1 MKRVLLIDGS
11 PIFSDFLHEKLKS
24 EQISL
29 DTAIG
34 SRDAYTKLIVTLP
47 DLVIIELEE
56 DVTYEIQELLEKKIN
71 DVNAKNIPLIITG
84 PEIEHLKIATL
95 AEYGVIK
102 YFKKPIRFDIFFE
115 TIGKVLKTR
124 FSIDETPCILD
135 LHLNGEIIFIEIS
148 SGLNREKLYMLKYK
162 ISEIIT
168 KNNLKIPK
176 VIVMLTNLQLSFV
189 DGINLEL
196 LFDNIIADKRISK
209 ENIKVLSLN
218 DFVKDLIQGHK
229 QYEGIEVSSRLT
241 DILNG
246 FVETNTNSAN
256 VNEFVSD
263 KILKSDK
270 DIDEGSI
277 EMRFEGNTNQNN
289 GNELQIAIVDDD
301 VVIRKLLQS
310 AFSSISAQT
319 ILFASGTEFLKSI
332 SDGTEYDL
340 TILDLFIPDM
350 DGFTILKSL
359 QYHTY
364 TKPII
369 IYSQATQKE
378 AVLHAMSLGAKS
390 YIVKPQKPQT
400 IVSKALE
407 VLRTSN

>member
-11 PIFSDFLHEKLKS
+11 PMFTDFLHEKLKS
-24 EQISL
+24 EQVSL

-47 DLVIIELEE
+47 DLIIIELESKL
-56 DVTYEIQELLEKKIN
+56 TYEIEEFLEKKIN
-71 DVNAKNIPLIITG
+71 DVNAKRIPIIIIG

-102 YFKKPIRFDIFFE
+102 YFKRPIRFDIFFE
-115 TIGKVLKTR
+115 TIGNVLKTK

-148 SGLNREKLYMLKYK
+148 AGLNREKIFMLKYK
-162 ISEIIT
+162 ISEVIT

-176 VIVMLTNLQLSFV
+176 IIVMLTNLQLSFV

-196 LFDNIIADKRISK
+196 LFDNIIADKRILKS
-209 ENIKVLSLN
+209 NIKVLSLDN
-218 DFVKDLIQGHK
+218 FVKELIIGHN
-229 QYEGIEVSSRLT
+229 QYEGIDVVSKLT

-246 FVETNTNSAN
+246 FVENN
-256 VNEFVSD
+256 VNSSNANDFVSD
-263 KILKSDK
+263 KILKSDR

-277 EMRFEGNTNQNN
+277 EMRFESKSNQNN

-301 VVIRKLLQS
+301 IVIRKLLQS
-310 AFSSISAQT
+310 AFSTISAQT
-319 ILFASGTEFLKSI
+319 FLFASGTEFLKSI
-332 SDGTEYDL
+332 SEGTEYDL
-340 TILDLFIPDM
+340 TILDLFIRDM
-350 DGFTILKSL
+350 DGFTILKTL
-359 QYHTY
+359 QNHSYS
-364 TKPII
+364 KPIM

-378 AVLHAMSLGAKS
+378 AVLQAITLGAKS
-390 YIVKPQKPQT
+390 YIVKPQKPTT

>member
-47 DLVIIELEE
+47 DLVIIELES
-56 DVTYEIQELLEKKIN
+56 DVTYEIQELLDKKIN
-71 DVNAKNIPLIITG
+71 DVNAKNIPIIITG

-148 SGLNREKLYMLKYK
+148 SGLNREKLFMLKYK

-189 DGINLEL
+189 DGVNLEL

-209 ENIKVLSLN
+209 ENIKVLSLDN
-218 DFVKDLIQGHK
+218 FVKDLIQGHE

-256 VNEFVSD
+256 VNDFVSD

-277 EMRFEGNTNQNN
+277 EMRFEANTNQNN

-319 ILFASGTEFLKSI
+319 ILFASGTEYLKSI
-332 SDGTEYDL
+332 SAGSEYDL

-359 QYHTY
+359 QHHTY

-407 VLRTSN
+407 ILRTSN